1 MIGER
6 IGHLRVIASIGVG
19 GMGAVWHAVDELLDR
34 HVALKVIRPE
44 LMSRPGLAERFRSE
58 AIVLARLQHPCI
70 AALYGL
76 EKRGDEFVM
85 VMEYVDGQTLD
96 LRVAQQGLLPWPEAT
111 RITRAVLD
119 ALDHAHESGVI
130 HRDIKPSN
138 VMITRAGRVK
148 VMDFGIARLVG
159 AERQTRTG
167 AAVGTPSYMSPE
179 QLLGQE
185 VDGRADVYAVG
196 TLLYELATGHLP
208 FEVEGDYLRMIAQL
222 QEIPRVP
229 STHVP
234 ELPPGLDRIVAR
246 ALQKE
251 PDDRYATSGDF
262 RDALEE
268 LEREHGVLRPYG
280 TPAAGSSTVQSSLG
294 VSRGTPA
301 GFPAIEAQPASKF
314 AVNPAA
320 LLTPVDSASSVTPV
334 PFSIEP
340 ASATPI
346 ELEVP
351 VSHVKAPVV
360 APANVSPANVSPANV
375 SPANVSPASVSPL
388 EDAPVLQ
395 PASIAADVI
404 VATVTPP
411 KKRSAMRRAV
421 FASLAIAAVALI
433 GVQLSRGLTASEN
446 AAGAAA
452 ADSART
458 PPLVPPTVPPAVPA
472 SMPEQ
477 GIPLQPEVL
486 AVSDTADSASAAAAA
501 KKVIADSMRA
511 LRKARADSARAKR
524 DSAAAASVFSLPG
537 AGAALAP
544 VEAEAIRRTAE
555 SSARRAASECV
566 TMLNARDM
574 SRLESLFGGD
584 KRDMM
589 RIVKDGKLEASGPLG
604 TTVEIDGDRA
614 TARFAVTLSWQNA
627 NGESRSARGSLRAI
641 VERAGNTWAT
651 KRCLVDNDGGARF

>member
-85 VMEYVDGQTLD
+85 VMEFVDGQTLD
-96 LRVAQQGLLPWPEAT
+96 VRLAEQGALPWPEAT

-130 HRDIKPSN
+130 HRDIKPAN

-159 AERQTRTG
+159 AQRQTRTG

-196 TLLYELATGHLP
+196 TLLYELTTGHLP

-222 QEIPRVP
+222 QQIPALP
-229 STHVP
+229 STHRA
-234 ELPPGLDRIVAR
+234 ELPGGLDLIVAR

-251 PDDRYATSGDF
+251 PDDRYASSGEF

-280 TPAAGSSTVQSSLG
+280 TPAAGSSPVPGAATPRSTSGAVPA
-294 VSRGTPA
+294 VS
-301 GFPAIEAQPASKF
+301 AQPTPNFGANSS
-314 AVNPAA
+314 A
-320 LLTPVDSASSVTPV
+320 LLTPVDSAMSVTPV
-334 PFSIEP
+334 PFSIDP

-346 ELEVP
+346 DLTVP
-351 VSHVKAPVV
+351 TSLAGDAKDAAPVFAASMGV
-360 APANVSPANVSPANV
+360 ASPTPEYSSAIVEPAAAPA
-375 SPANVSPASVSPL
+375 
-388 EDAPVLQ
+388 APVR
-395 PASIAADVI
+395 
-404 VATVTPP
+404 
-411 KKRSAMRRAV
+411 RSAGPRA
-421 FASLAIAAVALI
+421 AMAIGAIAVVAFA
-433 GVQLSRGLTASEN
+433 GVMLTRSVTRSEN
-446 AAGAAA
+446 EAAEATAAA
-452 ADSART
+452 
-458 PPLVPPTVPPAVPA
+458 PAVPA
-472 SMPEQ
+472 APASGAP
-477 GIPLQPEVL
+477 
-486 AVSDTADSASAAAAA
+486 AVAAAPVPSVPVAPAPDSADSATVRKALADSIRLARRAARDSLAA
-501 KKVIADSMRA
+501 KKKADS
-511 LRKARADSARAKR
+511 L
-524 DSAAAASVFSLPG
+524 AAAASPFALPG
-537 AGAALAP
+537 SAGPSNAELDAARLQG
-544 VEAEAIRRTAE
+544 
-555 SSARRAASECV
+555 RRAADVCV
-566 TMLNARDM
+566 AALNSRDVGRIE
-574 SRLESLFGGD
+574 SIFGTSNRKNVVRLA
-584 KRDMM
+584 
-589 RIVKDGKLEASGPLG
+589 KDGGLEVGIPLERQ
-604 TTVEIDGDRA
+604 VEADAVDRA
-614 TARFAVTLSWQNA
+614 TATFRALLHWK
-627 NGESRSARGSLRAI
+627 NGNNEEKTASASFRAI
-641 VERAGNTWAT
+641 AQRTGAAWNT
-651 KRCLVDNDGGARF
+651 RCLIDNDGGARF

>member
-96 LRVAQQGLLPWPEAT
+96 VRVAQQGVLPWPEAT

-130 HRDIKPSN
+130 HRDIKPAN

-159 AERQTRTG
+159 AQRQTRTG

-196 TLLYELATGHLP
+196 TLLYELTTGHLP

-222 QEIPRVP
+222 QQIPALP
-229 STHVP
+229 STHRSD
-234 ELPPGLDRIVAR
+234 LPSGLDMIIAR

-251 PDDRYATSGDF
+251 PDDRYATSGEF

-280 TPAAGSSTVQSSLG
+280 TPAAGSSAVPGTGTGTTRTAPGGAPAVVPQA
-294 VSRGTPA
+294 TPA
-301 GFPAIEAQPASKF
+301 FNANS
-314 AVNPAA
+314 AA
-320 LLTPVDSASSVTPV
+320 LLTPVDAAMSVTPV
-334 PFSIEP
+334 PFSVEP
-340 ASATPI
+340 IGATPI
-346 ELEVP
+346 DLVVPTSAVADAASPMPDDATPLMQVAAPTPEFSSSMPSSPDVSP
-351 VSHVKAPVV
+351 VSRRGGLPRAALAAGAITVVAFAGVMINRSLNRSETAATSAADSVPPATVAPEPPTPRAPVAAAEAPPV
-360 APANVSPANVSPANV
+360 AVTDTVDSAAVKKAVADSLRLARRAARDSTKRVADSVAN
-375 SPANVSPASVSPL
+375 ASG
-388 EDAPVLQ
+388 A
-395 PASIAADVI
+395 
-404 VATVTPP
+404 
-411 KKRSAMRRAV
+411 AV
-421 FASLAIAAVALI
+421 FA
-433 GVQLSRGLTASEN
+433 
-446 AAGAAA
+446 
-452 ADSART
+452 
-458 PPLVPPTVPPAVPA
+458 
-472 SMPEQ
+472 
-477 GIPLQPEVL
+477 
-486 AVSDTADSASAAAAA
+486 
-501 KKVIADSMRA
+501 
-511 LRKARADSARAKR
+511 
-524 DSAAAASVFSLPG
+524 LPG
-537 AGAALAP
+537 AGAPSNADLEP
-544 VEAEAIRRTAE
+544 
-555 SSARRAASECV
+555 ARRAGRRAAEECV
-566 TMLNARDM
+566 AALNSHDM
-574 SRLESLFGGD
+574 SRIESLFGGD
-584 KRDMM
+584 QRKNVI
-589 RIVKDGKLEASGPLG
+589 RIAKDGKLDVNGPLR
-604 TTVEIDGDRA
+604 TEVEPEATDRA
-614 TARFAVTLSWQNA
+614 TARFTALLSFRNA
-627 NGESRSARGSLRAI
+627 NNAERTASAGLRAI
-641 VERAGNTWAT
+641 VQLSGTAWTTR
-651 KRCLVDNDGGARF
+651 RCLIDSDGGARF

>member
-96 LRVAQQGLLPWPEAT
+96 AKLATQGALPWPEAT

-130 HRDIKPSN
+130 HRDIKPAN

-159 AERQTRTG
+159 AQRQTRTG

-196 TLLYELATGHLP
+196 TLLYELTTGHLP

-222 QEIPRVP
+222 QQVPSAP
-229 STHVP
+229 STHNA
-234 ELPPGLDRIVAR
+234 ELPSGLDLIVAR

-251 PDDRYATSGDF
+251 PDDRFATSGDF

-280 TPAAGSSTVQSSLG
+280 TPATGSASVPGAASPRTSSG
-294 VSRGTPA
+294 ATPA
-301 GFPAIEAQPASKF
+301 ISSQPTPAF
-314 AVNPAA
+314 NPNSSA
-320 LLTPVDSASSVTPV
+320 LLTPVESAMSVTPV

-340 ASATPI
+340 AGATPI
-346 ELEVP
+346 DNDL
-351 VSHVKAPVV
+351 
-360 APANVSPANVSPANV
+360 
-375 SPANVSPASVSPL
+375 
-388 EDAPVLQ
+388 
-395 PASIAADVI
+395 
-404 VATVTPP
+404 
-411 KKRSAMRRAV
+411 
-421 FASLAIAAVALI
+421 
-433 GVQLSRGLTASEN
+433 
-446 AAGAAA
+446 
-452 ADSART
+452 
-458 PPLVPPTVPPAVPA
+458 PPLFPPAAA
-472 SMPEQ
+472 SMPEPAPSRP
-477 GIPLQPEVL
+477 GAVASPTPEFVVATPEPAKRSALPRAMMAIGAIAVVAVAGVL
-486 AVSDTADSASAAAAA
+486 LTRSLTERENQAAASAT
-501 KKVIADSMRA
+501 
-511 LRKARADSARAKR
+511 
-524 DSAAAASVFSLPG
+524 DSAAAPAPPVTAAPVAPVAPPPQVVTAAPVTTDSVDSAAVKKALADSLRLVRRAARDSAKRLADSIAAASGAAVFALPG
-537 AGAALAP
+537 SGTPSNADLDQ
-544 VEAEAIRRTAE
+544 
-555 SSARRAASECV
+555 ARRAGRQAAEECV
-566 TMLNARDM
+566 AVLGSHDM
-574 SRLESLFGGD
+574 GRISALFGGEQT
-584 KRDMM
+584 KNVF
-589 RIVKDGKLEASGPLG
+589 RIAKEGKLDVNGPLRPA
-604 TTVEIDGDRA
+604 VEPETDRA
-614 TARFAVTLSWQNA
+614 TTRFTALLTWKSGNNEDRTA
-627 NGESRSARGSLRAI
+627 SATLRAI
-641 VERAGNTWAT
+641 TERKGTAWTT
-651 KRCLVDNDGGARF
+651 RKCLIDNDGGARF

>member
-85 VMEYVDGQTLD
+85 VMEYVDGDTLD
-96 LRVAQQGLLPWPEAT
+96 NRIAVQGALPWPEAT

-130 HRDIKPSN
+130 HRDIKPAN

-159 AERQTRTG
+159 AQRQTRTG

-196 TLLYELATGHLP
+196 TLLYELTTAHLP

-222 QEIPRVP
+222 QQIPVAP
-229 STHVP
+229 STYRP
-234 ELPPGLDRIVAR
+234 DLPSGLDLIVAR

-280 TPAAGSSTVQSSLG
+280 TPATGSAPVPGAATM
-294 VSRGTPA
+294 RGTPVSI
-301 GFPAIEAQPASKF
+301 PAVSPQSTPSF
-314 AVNPAA
+314 NRNSSA
-320 LLTPVDSASSVTPV
+320 LLTPVDSAMSVTPV
-334 PFSIEP
+334 PFTIDPAGNTPIDLSVPGTLAQNTAASSPEP
-340 ASATPI
+340 SNRSVVAAPTPEYSSVVPPVAAVTVERTSGFPRALIAIAGIAVVAVAGVLVSQNLTQREQASA
-346 ELEVP
+346 VP
-351 VSHVKAPVV
+351 DS
-360 APANVSPANVSPANV
+360 
-375 SPANVSPASVSPL
+375 
-388 EDAPVLQ
+388 
-395 PASIAADVI
+395 
-404 VATVTPP
+404 
-411 KKRSAMRRAV
+411 SA
-421 FASLAIAAVALI
+421 LA
-433 GVQLSRGLTASEN
+433 
-446 AAGAAA
+446 
-452 ADSART
+452 
-458 PPLVPPTVPPAVPA
+458 PPAVLAAAPA
-472 SMPEQ
+472 TITPAA
-477 GIPLQPEVL
+477 PA
-486 AVSDTADSASAAAAA
+486 AVVPVVPDSLSDSALARRL
-501 KKVIADSMRA
+501 ADSMKAVRRA
-511 LRKARADSARAKR
+511 RQDSIKAARDSANRLSGASVFALDGFGGMSRADST
-524 DSAAAASVFSLPG
+524 AA
-537 AGAALAP
+537 
-544 VEAEAIRRTAE
+544 RTAG
-555 SSARRAASECV
+555 RRAAEECIA
-566 TMLNARDM
+566 MLNPPHDL
-574 SRLESLFGGD
+574 SRIESLFGGD
-584 KRDMM
+584 RKNVVRLA
-589 RIVKDGKLEASGPLG
+589 KDGKLEVTGPLG
-604 TTVEIDGDRA
+604 TQVAIEDANRVS
-614 TARFAVTLSWQNA
+614 VTFKGSMRWTRSNQQA
-627 NGESRSARGSLRAI
+627 GEASGAFRAI
-641 VERAGNTWAT
+641 GERTGAAWAT
-651 KRCLVDNDGGARF
+651 RRCLVDNDGGARF

>member
-85 VMEYVDGQTLD
+85 VMEYVDGDTLD
-96 LRVAQQGLLPWPEAT
+96 NRIAVQGALPWPEAT

-130 HRDIKPSN
+130 HRDIKPAN

-159 AERQTRTG
+159 AQRQTRTG

-196 TLLYELATGHLP
+196 TLLYELTTAHLP

-222 QEIPRVP
+222 QQIPVAP
-229 STHVP
+229 STHRP
-234 ELPPGLDRIVAR
+234 DLPSGLDLIVAR

-280 TPAAGSSTVQSSLG
+280 TPATGSAPVPGAATM
-294 VSRGTPA
+294 RGTPVSI
-301 GFPAIEAQPASKF
+301 PAVSPQSTPSF
-314 AVNPAA
+314 VRNSSA
-320 LLTPVDSASSVTPV
+320 LLTPVDSAMSVTPL
-334 PFSIEP
+334 PFTIDP
-340 ASATPI
+340 AGNTPI
-346 ELEVP
+346 DLSVP
-351 VSHVKAPVV
+351 ATLAQNTAASTPEPVNRSVV
-360 APANVSPANVSPANV
+360 AAPTPEYS
-375 SPANVSPASVSPL
+375 SVVP
-388 EDAPVLQ
+388 PV
-395 PASIAADVI
+395 
-404 VATVTPP
+404 
-411 KKRSAMRRAV
+411 
-421 FASLAIAAVALI
+421 AAVAVERTSGFPRALI
-433 GVQLSRGLTASEN
+433 AIAGITVVAVAGVLVSQNLTQREQAS
-446 AAGAAA
+446 AVP
-452 ADSART
+452 DSSA
-458 PPLVPPTVPPAVPA
+458 LAPPAVQAAAPA
-472 SMPEQ
+472 AITPAA
-477 GIPLQPEVL
+477 PV
-486 AVSDTADSASAAAAA
+486 AVVPVVPDSLSDSALARRLS
-501 KKVIADSMRA
+501 DSMKA
-511 LRKARADSARAKR
+511 VRKARQDSIKAAR
-524 DSAAAASVFSLPG
+524 DSANRLSGASVFALDGFGGMSR
-537 AGAALAP
+537 ADSTAA
-544 VEAEAIRRTAE
+544 RTAG
-555 SSARRAASECV
+555 RRAAEECIA
-566 TMLNARDM
+566 MLNPPHDV
-574 SRLESLFGGD
+574 SRIEMLFGGD
-584 KRDMM
+584 RKNVVRLA
-589 RIVKDGKLEASGPLG
+589 KDGKLEVTGPLG
-604 TTVEIDGDRA
+604 TQVAIEDANRVS
-614 TARFAVTLSWQNA
+614 VTFQGSMRWTRSNQQA
-627 NGESRSARGSLRAI
+627 GEASGAFRAI
-641 VERAGNTWAT
+641 SERTGAAWAT
-651 KRCLVDNDGGARF
+651 RRCLVDNDGGARF

>member
-85 VMEYVDGQTLD
+85 VMEYVDGDTLD
-96 LRVAQQGLLPWPEAT
+96 HRVAVQGVLPWPEAT

-130 HRDIKPSN
+130 HRDIKPAN

-159 AERQTRTG
+159 AQRQTRTG

-196 TLLYELATGHLP
+196 TLLYELTTGHLP

-222 QEIPRVP
+222 QQIPSAP
-229 STHVP
+229 SSHRA
-234 ELPPGLDRIVAR
+234 ELPGGLDAIVAR

-280 TPAAGSSTVQSSLG
+280 TPATGNAPVSGSG
-294 VSRGTPA
+294 AMRGTPVSI
-301 GFPAIEAQPASKF
+301 PAISPKPTPSF
-314 AVNPAA
+314 NVNSAA
-320 LLTPVDSASSVTPV
+320 LLTPVDSAMSMTPV
-334 PFSIEP
+334 PFSIDP

-346 ELEVP
+346 DLTVP
-351 VSHVKAPVV
+351 TTLGQNTPASASPPPKPAAVTAPTPEYSSVVAATSVESGERKSAMPRALTAIAGIAVVAVAGVLVSQNLTRREQAAAVPDSSAVAVSSLPAAAPAAVTQPAPVT
-360 APANVSPANVSPANV
+360 ALP
-375 SPANVSPASVSPL
+375 
-388 EDAPVLQ
+388 
-395 PASIAADVI
+395 VI
-404 VATVTPP
+404 VD
-411 KKRSAMRRAV
+411 
-421 FASLAIAAVALI
+421 SL
-433 GVQLSRGLTASEN
+433 S
-446 AAGAAA
+446 
-452 ADSART
+452 DSA
-458 PPLVPPTVPPAVPA
+458 
-472 SMPEQ
+472 
-477 GIPLQPEVL
+477 L
-486 AVSDTADSASAAAAA
+486 ARKLTDSI
-501 KKVIADSMRA
+501 KVV
-511 LRKARADSARAKR
+511 RKARQDSIRAAR
-524 DSAAAASVFSLPG
+524 DSAAALSGAAVFALPG
-537 AGAALAP
+537 SGGMSRADSTAARSAG
-544 VEAEAIRRTAE
+544 
-555 SSARRAASECV
+555 RRAAEECIA
-566 TMLNARDM
+566 MLNPPLEM
-574 SRLESLFGGD
+574 SRIEALFGGD
-584 KRDMM
+584 RKNVVRLA
-589 RIVKDGKLEASGPLG
+589 KDGKLEVTGPLG
-604 TTVEIDGDRA
+604 TQVAIEDPNRVS
-614 TARFAVTLSWQNA
+614 VTFKGSMRWTRSNQQP
-627 NGESRSARGSLRAI
+627 GEASGSFRAI
-641 VERAGNTWAT
+641 SERTGAAWAT
-651 KRCLVDNDGGARF
+651 RRCLVDNDGGARF

>member
-96 LRVAQQGLLPWPEAT
+96 TRVAQQGVLPWPEAT

-130 HRDIKPSN
+130 HRDIKPAN

-159 AERQTRTG
+159 AQRQTRTG

-196 TLLYELATGHLP
+196 TLLYELTTGHLP

-222 QEIPRVP
+222 QQIPALP
-229 STHVP
+229 STHRSD
-234 ELPPGLDRIVAR
+234 LPAGLDVIIAR

-251 PDDRYATSGDF
+251 PDDRYATSGEF

-280 TPAAGSSTVQSSLG
+280 TPAAGSAQVPGSGTSAT
-294 VSRGTPA
+294 RGTPA
-301 GFPAIEAQPASKF
+301 NAPAVAPQAAPNFSANS
-314 AVNPAA
+314 AA
-320 LLTPVDSASSVTPV
+320 LLTPADAAMSVTPV
-334 PFSIEP
+334 PFAVEP
-340 ASATPI
+340 AGATPI
-346 ELEVP
+346 DLSVP
-351 VSHVKAPVV
+351 GEPV
-360 APANVSPANVSPANV
+360 AAAASSPEP
-375 SPANVSPASVSPL
+375 
-388 EDAPVLQ
+388 Q
-395 PASIAADVI
+395 PASMAAAPTPEFSSASVGE
-404 VATVTPP
+404 VTAPAP
-411 KKRSAMRRAV
+411 EAPRRSALPRGAMA
-421 FASLAIAAVALI
+421 AAAIAVVVAA
-433 GVQLSRGLTASEN
+433 GVMINRGLSRSES
-446 AAGAAA
+446 AAAVA
-452 ADSART
+452 ADSAPIVT
-458 PPLVPPTVPPAVPA
+458 VAPPPPAPAQPAPPTTP
-472 SMPEQ
+472 
-477 GIPLQPEVL
+477 
-486 AVSDTADSASAAAAA
+486 VSAAPADSVDSAAV
-501 KKVIADSMRA
+501 KKAIADSLRLARRA
-511 LRKARADSARAKR
+511 ARDSARRVA
-524 DSAAAASVFSLPG
+524 DSIAAASVFALPAAGTSGQSVAEEKLAEQQGAAAMRECVSILSGQNVGTIGSRFGRDNRNNILRIAVDNRLTVGQALRITHDVNDG
-537 AGAALAP
+537 AGSVQTRANVLLGLKDDT
-544 VEAEAIRRTAE
+544 TAGR
-555 SSARRAASECV
+555 SFPAQLRSV
-566 TMLNARDM
+566 TEKKN
-574 SRLESLFGGD
+574 
-584 KRDMM
+584 
-589 RIVKDGKLEASGPLG
+589 G
-604 TTVEIDGDRA
+604 TWSTP
-614 TARFAVTLSWQNA
+614 
-627 NGESRSARGSLRAI
+627 
-641 VERAGNTWAT
+641 
-651 KRCLVDNDGGARF
+651 RCFIDNDGGIRP